1 MNAVQSVGTF
11 NIYNPERSSPCLPVF
26 KPRPDYPRSLTE
38 QHAVQAING
47 VSPREPNP
55 RLGCEMLKA
64 AHRAVAVF
72 IPRGINLGLTT
83 TMRRSQRYRAR
94 DAI

>member
-1 MNAVQSVGTF
+1 
-11 NIYNPERSSPCLPVF
+11 
-26 KPRPDYPRSLTE
+26 
-38 QHAVQAING
+38 
-47 VSPREPNP
+47 
-55 RLGCEMLKA
+55 MLKA